1 MEGEPQ
7 LSRDE
12 LVIAAGI
19 WKARAEDGKIA
30 DDTARRIATHL
41 HGGQASALYSLA
53 STGAID
59 YEQIRQELEAA
70 QGEHSDHVREWID
83 CLGNYVLGAGARGP
97 VDGWSNL

>member
-19 WKARAEDGKIA
+19 WEARADDGEIA
-30 DDTARRIATHL
+30 DDTARRIAAQL
-41 HGGQASALYSLA
+41 HDGQSTALYSLA

-59 YEQIRQELEAA
+59 YEHVRHELDAA
-70 QGEHSDHVREWID
+70 QSEHSDHVREWID
-83 CLGNYVLGAGARGP
+83 CLGSYVLHAGDRGP
-97 VDGWSNL
+97 VNGWSDL